1 MKKGNAEISLA
12 GSVKGVF
19 RNSIGARINSEPLR
33 STLHTNQSNGLSLL
47 RFLQEHRRRLSPMLI
62 LTHDYPDPDALAAA
76 FSLQYLAG
84 VGFGV
89 ETCIGYRGQVGRMEN
104 KTMVRLLR
112 IPMHKFKP
120 AMLTRYASIA
130 LVDTQ
135 PAFENNPFPDA
146 GKAALV
152 LDQHPSVV
160 VPHADLAI
168 VDPDCG
174 ATCVL
179 IAQAL
184 LEIGLPLTSRIAT
197 ALSYGILSDTLDL
210 YRVRRQDTVD
220 TYLKILH
227 HADMR
232 LLARIQNPVRPRKF
246 FGCLAKG
253 ILEARLYRRL
263 VVTHLGEVDTPDRV
277 AQVAEFLLVYNRIR
291 WCLVTG
297 RYKGRLHA
305 SFRSTQPRVQ
315 AGEILRDV
323 FENRHEAGGHGA
335 IAGGACRV
343 GASERAE
350 IWRTTEERLTARLV
364 KRLRIPNKAQP
375 RRAFGV

>member
-1 MKKGNAEISLA
+1 MKKDSAVISLA
-12 GSVKGVF
+12 DPVKGVF
-19 RNSIGARINSEPLR
+19 RNSVDYRIDSAPLS
-33 STLHTNQSNGLSLL
+33 STLHANQSNSLSLL

-120 AMLTRYASIA
+120 AMLNRYASIA

-135 PAFENNPFPDA
+135 PAFENNPFPNA

-160 VPHADLAI
+160 APRADLAI
-168 VDPDCG
+168 VDSDCG

-184 LEIGLPLTSRIAT
+184 LQAGLPLTSRIAT

-220 TYLKILH
+220 TYLQVLH

-232 LLARIQNPVRPRKF
+232 VLARIQNPVRPRKF
-246 FGCLAKG
+246 FGSLAKG

-263 VVTHLGEVDTPDRV
+263 VATHLGEVDTPDRV
-277 AQVAEFLLVYNRIR
+277 AQVAEFLLVYNRVR

-305 SFRSTQPRVQ
+305 SLRSTQPRVQ

-323 FENRHEAGGHGA
+323 FENRDEAGGHGP
-335 IAGGACRV
+335 IAGGSCRV
-343 GASERAE
+343 GTSARSE
-350 IWRTTEERLTARLV
+350 IWNTAEERLVARLV
-364 KRLRIPNKAQP
+364 KRLRIPNKAP
-375 RRAFGV
+375 ARRAFVV

>member
-1 MKKGNAEISLA
+1 
-12 GSVKGVF
+12 
-19 RNSIGARINSEPLR
+19 
-33 STLHTNQSNGLSLL
+33 
-47 RFLQEHRRRLSPMLI
+47 MLI

-76 FSLQYLAG
+76 FSLQYLARE
-84 VGFGV
+84 GFGV

-120 AMLTRYASIA
+120 GMLTRYASIA

-135 PAFENNPFPDA
+135 PAFENNPFPEA
-146 GKAALV
+146 GHAALV

-160 VPHADLAI
+160 APRADLAI

-174 ATCVL
+174 ATCVI

-184 LEIGLPLTSRIAT
+184 LQIGLPLTAPIAT
-197 ALSYGILSDTLDL
+197 ALAYGILSDTLDL
-210 YRVRRQDTVD
+210 YRVRREDTVE
-220 TYLKILH
+220 TYLQVLH

-232 LLARIQNPVRPRKF
+232 MLARIQNPVRPRKF
-246 FGCLAKG
+246 FACLAKG

-277 AQVAEFLLVYNRIR
+277 AQVADFLLAYNRIR

-297 RYKGRLHA
+297 RYKGHLHA
-305 SFRSTQPRVQ
+305 SLRSTQTRVQ

-323 FENRHEAGGHGA
+323 FENRDEAGGHGA
-335 IAGGACRV
+335 IAGGACRL
-343 GASERAE
+343 GTSAGAE
-350 IWRTTEERLTARLV
+350 IWKAKEEKLVARLV
-364 KRLRIPNKAQP
+364 KRLRLPNNAQP
-375 RRAFGV
+375 RRAFGG